1 MTDATATTTADAT
14 FSDVNGSNAA
24 ANATTAA
31 ASGGNLWLQENPD
44 SRPVNARTTAPTTTA
59 APILSAVGSATAAA
73 YL

>member
-44 SRPVNARTTAPTTTA
+44 SRPVNARTTA